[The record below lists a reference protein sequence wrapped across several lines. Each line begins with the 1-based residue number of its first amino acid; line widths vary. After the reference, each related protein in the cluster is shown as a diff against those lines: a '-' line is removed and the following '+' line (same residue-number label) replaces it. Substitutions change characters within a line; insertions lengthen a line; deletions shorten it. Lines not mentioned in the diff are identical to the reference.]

1 MKKVL
6 STILSC
12 AMCLVLSTP
21 AMAIC
26 EAPAETTNAV
36 PVFSSTSAVNLFA
49 RISRC
54 VHSSERNYGDVNIA
68 FDYSD
73 GLRYCLC

>member
-12 AMCLVLSTP
+12 AVCLGLSTP

-36 PVFSSTSAVNLFA
+36 PVF
-49 RISRC
+49 
-54 VHSSERNYGDVNIA
+54 
-68 FDYSD
+68 
-73 GLRYCLC
+73 